1 MSRCTR
7 TETERKPRRNVKKK
21 VILFVGESSLSC
33 GWWQR
38 RLARKSAIL
47 YTSCSS
53 HFSFAQI
60 CSEPEP
66 TLQLHFQSYF
76 GYQLWHK
83 PFATPHH
90 VHKAVR
96 ILSKSRSHSSAPFC
110 TQVET
115 CSVTHLF
122 LQLHSAQVWQGLR
135 PGEQN
140 AHWFRCWALT
150 CSPSSSAGM
159 VGAVAKHRLTTIV
172 SSTLLSFL
180 LIFLA

>member
-1 MSRCTR
+1 MSK
-7 TETERKPRRNVKKK
+7 EGDSFRRWA
-21 VILFVGESSLSC
+21 ESSLVFRFMWN
-33 GWWQR
+33 WWQR
-38 RLARKSAIL
+38 RFARKNVIL

-53 HFSFAQI
+53 HFAFAQI

-66 TLQLHFQSYF
+66 TLQLLFQSYF
-76 GYQLWHK
+76 GFQAFDTSPLPLHIMFTR
-83 PFATPHH
+83 PQGSCRSPDPIPALHFA
-90 VHKAVR
+90 
-96 ILSKSRSHSSAPFC
+96 
-110 TQVET
+110 QVET

-172 SSTLLSFL
+172 SSTLLFFL